1 MDNTFESNIKPI
13 LWNYYYNMININ
25 TNIITFKK
33 DVNKML
39 FTNFFYI
46 FDSSLFIILLII
58 FIFILYFYIYT
69 LLYYYYYQLLF
80 YMLFNNDKI

>member
-33 DVNKML
+33 DVNKMF

-46 FDSSLFIILLII
+46 FDSSLFLI
-58 FIFILYFYIYT
+58 
-69 LLYYYYYQLLF
+69 
-80 YMLFNNDKI
+80 